1 MRGRENGKRWK
12 LSKRGR
18 DEYEVKEAK
27 AVREEG
33 EREMVIDRKRGLN
46 VQRET
51 WVGAKLMDG
60 GIGWGGR

>member
-33 EREMVIDRKRGLN
+33 ERERNGD
-46 VQRET
+46 
-51 WVGAKLMDG
+51 
-60 GIGWGGR
+60 